1 MPRHRR
7 ISPDGFVQH
16 IVNRGDHR
24 ETVFHKPGDFRV
36 FLRII
41 AEVASAVPMRILA
54 YCIMRNHF
62 HLLLWP
68 HEGADLPVF
77 MDRLMNRH
85 IKRYLRHYPPASPG
99 HIYQGRYTNALVET
113 GRAVITTAKYIES
126 NGSSA
131 GLVER
136 AEHYPWSSASPE
148 HDEPGRPI
156 LAEWPV
162 PKPADWLT
170 FLNTPTPA
178 DELKRLRRSLR
189 RGSPYGSH
197 QWIDAVVKEH
207 GLEHTVRKPGRPR
220 VYETFLPTE

>member
-1 MPRHRR
+1 
-7 ISPDGFVQH
+7 
-16 IVNRGDHR
+16 
-24 ETVFHKPGDFRV
+24 
-36 FLRII
+36 
-41 AEVASAVPMRILA
+41 
-54 YCIMRNHF
+54 
-62 HLLLWP
+62 
-68 HEGADLPVF
+68 VF

-207 GLEHTVRKPGRPR
+207 GLEHTVRKTGTPTVFRKKRWQPRFFENNCGCPGFSQKTVGVTLIRRSRQARAWPTDRAPASRHASPR
-220 VYETFLPTE
+220 CRARHTGRAGAAA